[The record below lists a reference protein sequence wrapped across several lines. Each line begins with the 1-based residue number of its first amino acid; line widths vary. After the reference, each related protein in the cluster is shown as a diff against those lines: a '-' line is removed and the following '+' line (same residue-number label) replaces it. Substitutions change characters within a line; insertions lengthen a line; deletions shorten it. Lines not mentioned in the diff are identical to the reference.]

1 MSYTGEIPDT
11 SEKIKIF
18 LKLILRKRRI
28 KLTNFWK
35 SLNRTLDISLAKFM
49 RPENQ
54 NLVES
59 FDEAKLVEATENLNI
74 HKSQIIYRSATKK
87 NMPTCGRS
95 YKIFRTWPMERSF
108 LNSITF
114 FAVAGK
120 DYQQQSCTLIHL
132 KQRRTNHFLK
142 NETELVFLWSY
153 EGHQKLSFENL
164 FLYHL
169 YEHIDFGLWDT
180 NKYRITHFHL
190 DRKLQALLLIGCAGF
205 WKVCQNYNNNKV
217 FVKSLSILQL
227 NGLRHAMNYN
237 FYDMQKYL
245 VRNFKI

>member
-59 FDEAKLVEATENLNI
+59 FNEAKLVEATENLNI

-120 DYQQQSCTLIHL
+120 DLSTAKLYIDTLETKKNKSFFKKWDRIGL
-132 KQRRTNHFLK
+132 VMELWRTP
-142 NETELVFLWSY
+142 E
-153 EGHQKLSFENL
+153 
-164 FLYHL
+164 
-169 YEHIDFGLWDT
+169 I
-180 NKYRITHFHL
+180 I
-190 DRKLQALLLIGCAGF
+190 F
-205 WKVCQNYNNNKV
+205 WKSL
-217 FVKSLSILQL
+217 FVSFI
-227 NGLRHAMNYN
+227 RTHWFRFMRYE
-237 FYDMQKYL
+237 
-245 VRNFKI
+245 